1 MIDTLEYSVDAP
13 IRSVEEPAFVHAR
26 YWIDVTLTCELSGN
40 PVFFLGAIRYAL
52 RQGWSMIAVA
62 RDLFLVL
69 VALAS
74 TFTWHGPSQNSSF
87 HSSPSA
93 GLTRPRPTTIKTPR
107 MGHVLIASPLLRHY
121 PLPKASLPFDDD
133 RRSRA
138 RWAASPGCF
147 A

>member
-26 YWIDVTLTCELSGN
+26 YWIDVTRTCELSGN

-69 VALAS
+69 VARRLDLHLAR
-74 TFTWHGPSQNSSF
+74 TVPELVLPLVTERRPDEAETDDHQDAQNGPRA
-87 HSSPSA
+87 HRITSA
-93 GLTRPRPTTIKTPR
+93 ETLSAAKG
-107 MGHVLIASPLLRHY
+107 IAPVR
-121 PLPKASLPFDDD
+121 
-133 RRSRA
+133 
-138 RWAASPGCF
+138 
-147 A
+147 